1 MERAGK
7 RLLAYVHCNVNQL
20 FTKEKA
26 LWQAQGNLVNF
37 RRLTMISNGGFHVP
51 YPERDSGGKK
61 LSASR
66 PVQNFRYVVSRV
78 RNVLSLLCLAGAT
91 VTCFAQYSSNVQ
103 GLVTD
108 QTQAAVVNATVHL
121 RSVSTGIE
129 ETANTD
135 SSGFY
140 RFSSLAPGDYV
151 VSAEAA
157 NFTKEESRFTL
168 STAETRSINLGMR
181 LATTQ
186 QNVVVSVTP
195 PVIDTDD
202 SRLESTIDSE
212 TVRDLP
218 EANRNL
224 WDTLAVAPG
233 VVGTGTRGAGESPG
247 GFADNFGTQ
256 TPQISANGRSYTG
269 NLVMVD
275 GLNVTSPVQNG
286 NLILSPIPEAV
297 QEMTMQT
304 NSWDGEDNLGS
315 SILVQVTTKSGT
327 NKFHGV
333 GSLFFTNQ
341 DFQANTDFSNA
352 TADLPFG
359 RKDLVGTLGGPIWKN
374 KTFFFADF
382 EKLWATTSA
391 TASSG
396 SQTFEDP
403 AFVSWART
411 NYGNTVG
418 TSVLTGWPAK
428 FMVPN
433 GTVENALAAFG
444 AGNCSG
450 AGGTGPTTDIPCS
463 TNVIDTGNFAASPYY
478 NALQY
483 NFRLD
488 HYLTQSDR
496 FYLSYYN
503 DGFSQQQLS
512 PRAGLQAQNLMM
524 NRYGQADFTHT
535 FSSKMLWE
543 SAFAFASVGGAN
555 GQDANLKVPAI
566 TVADI
571 SEGFQVGGGFGP
583 GEYRGPMYNWRSVL
597 SLVHGRHI
605 VKIGYDGAKGIE
617 HGDFTPDYVRPS
629 FTFNNLLTL
638 VQDSPVSESATYN
651 PLTGDPAKVAFGGQE
666 NPFGFYVQ
674 DDWKAKSNLSI
685 TISLRWDD
693 FTNHTPWGN
702 SGFKFS
708 ALSLG
713 TAGTFNEQV
722 ANATVGVVPQV
733 FAKNMTNIFSPRVG
747 FSWDPTNR
755 GNWVVRGGIGVYHDW
770 IAMGQTVDQTRLNP
784 PGIISATFFEGGSG
798 IQPIFGLAPSGTY
811 PFNFT
816 LPTIPVNALNAAGGL
831 VGTQAGVDS
840 LDRNMVPPMAV
851 NYVIG
856 FEGQLP
862 WKLVGGASYSGSKSY
877 DGLNGSD
884 VNRYAGGA
892 VVTGSNETVNRLN
905 PNFGAITYVTNAN
918 YANYNAMIL
927 TLRGRASAKGNFQA
941 SYTLSQAKD
950 FPEAGTRFDQDG
962 GVSIPDQNAYFNYY
976 GLANYDVRQRFSAS
990 GAYTIPGVNHGI
1002 GEVVTSGW
1010 EMTSIAAV
1018 QTGTPFW
1025 VYNTNSPTAAN
1036 FAGDYNLD
1044 GNNWD
1049 VPNAA
1054 TGNFTGSHSRQ
1065 AFEKGL
1071 FTAADFPAPAPGTE
1085 GNEPRNIYRNPGM
1098 VQIDASLLKNTH
1110 LPYMGEQGN
1119 LQLRFDF
1126 INLFNHVNLGPVDPN
1141 IADYGSTFGHSTTAL
1156 SGRALQM
1163 GVRIAF

>member
-1 MERAGK
+1 
-7 RLLAYVHCNVNQL
+7 
-20 FTKEKA
+20 
-26 LWQAQGNLVNF
+26 
-37 RRLTMISNGGFHVP
+37 MISNGGFYVP
-51 YPERDSGGKK
+51 YPEQNSGIMQ
-61 LSASR
+61 LSASHLMR
-66 PVQNFRYVVSRV
+66 RIKFATSKLRSF
-78 RNVLSLLCLAGAT
+78 LSLFLLLSGALTCL
-91 VTCFAQYSSNVQ
+91 AQYSGNVQ
-103 GLVTD
+103 GIVTD

-121 RSVSTGIE
+121 RSVATGIVQ
-129 ETANTD
+129 TVTTD
-135 SSGFY
+135 NSGFY

-151 VSAEAA
+151 VSAAAA
-157 NFTKEESRFTL
+157 NFTKEESQFTL
-168 STAETRSINLGMR
+168 STSETKSINLGMR
-181 LATTQ
+181 LATAEQ
-186 QNVVVSVTP
+186 SVVVSVTP
-195 PVIDTDD
+195 PLIDTDD
-202 SRLESTIDSE
+202 NRLETTLDSE

-327 NKFHGV
+327 NQFHGV

-341 DFQANTDFSNA
+341 DLQANTDFSNA

-396 SQTFEDP
+396 AQTFEDP
-403 AFVSWART
+403 AFVSWAKT
-411 NYGNTVG
+411 NYPNTVG
-418 TSVLTGWPAK
+418 TSVLTGWPAS

-444 AGNCSG
+444 ASNCSG
-450 AGGTGPTTDIPCS
+450 SGGTGPSTDIPCA

-488 HYLTQSDR
+488 HYITQNDR

-503 DGFSQQQLS
+503 DSFSQQQLS
-512 PRAGLQAQNLMM
+512 PRAGLQAQDLMS

-535 FSSKMLWE
+535 FSSKLLWE
-543 SAFAFASVGGAN
+543 SAFAFASVGGAD
-555 GQDANLKVPAI
+555 GEDADLKVPAI

-617 HGDFTPDYVRPS
+617 HGDYSPDYVRPS
-629 FTFNNLLTL
+629 FSFNSLLTL

-674 DDWKAKSNLSI
+674 DDWKAKSNLSL
-685 TISLRWDD
+685 TLSLRWDD

-702 SGFKFS
+702 SGFQFS
-708 ALSLG
+708 ALNLG

-722 ANATVGVVPQV
+722 ANATVGVVSQV

-747 FSWDPTNR
+747 FSWDPTKH
-755 GNWVVRGGIGVYHDW
+755 GAWVIRGGVGVYHDW
-770 IAMGQTVDQTRLNP
+770 VSMGQTVDQTRLNP
-784 PGIISATFFEGGSG
+784 PGIISATFFEGGTG

-811 PFNFT
+811 PFNYT
-816 LPTIPVNALNAAGGL
+816 LPTIPVNALNAAGGI
-831 VGTQAGVDS
+831 VGTQAAVDS
-840 LDRNMVPPMAV
+840 LDRNLTPPMAV
-851 NYVIG
+851 NYVVG
-856 FEGQLP
+856 FERQLP
-862 WKLVGGASYSGSKSY
+862 WKLVAGASYSGSRSY

-905 PNFGAITYVTNAN
+905 PNFGAITYVTGAN

-927 TLRGRASAKGNFQA
+927 TLRGRPSAKANFQA

-950 FPEAGTRFDQDG
+950 FPEAGTRFDQDDG
-962 GVSIPDQNAYFNYY
+962 LSIPDQNAYFSYY
-976 GLANYDVRQRFSAS
+976 GAADYDVRQRFSAS
-990 GAYTIPGVNHGI
+990 GAYTIPGINHGV

-1025 VYNTNSPTAAN
+1025 VYNTNAPTAAN
-1036 FAGDYNLD
+1036 FPGDYNLD

-1071 FTAADFPAPAPGTE
+1071 FTAADFPVPSPGTE
-1085 GNEPRNIYRNPGM
+1085 GNEPRNIYRDPGM
-1098 VQIDASLLKNTH
+1098 IQIDASLLKNTH
-1110 LPYMGEQGN
+1110 LPHIGEQGN

-1141 IADYGSTFGHSTTAL
+1141 IADYGSTFGQSTTAL

-1163 GVRIAF
+1163 GVRVAF

>member
-1 MERAGK
+1 
-7 RLLAYVHCNVNQL
+7 
-20 FTKEKA
+20 
-26 LWQAQGNLVNF
+26 
-37 RRLTMISNGGFHVP
+37 MINNSEFPGPH
-51 YPERDSGGKK
+51 PEPNSGVLR
-61 LSASR
+61 LSASFPIR
-66 PVQNFRYVVSRV
+66 ILRLAISKGRHIAGLF
-78 RNVLSLLCLAGAT
+78 VLLFAT
-91 VTCFAQYSSNVQ
+91 LTCFAQYSGNVQ
-103 GLVTD
+103 GVVTD
-108 QTQAAVVNATVHL
+108 QTGAAVVNATVHL
-121 RSVSTGIE
+121 RSVGTGIIQSV
-129 ETANTD
+129 TSD

-140 RFSSLAPGDYV
+140 RFNSLAPGDYV

-157 NFTKEESRFTL
+157 NFRKEESQFTL
-168 STAETRSINLGMR
+168 STSETKSINLAMR
-181 LATTQ
+181 LASAEQ
-186 QNVVVSVTP
+186 SVVVAVKP
-195 PVIDTDD
+195 PAIDVAD

-341 DFQANTDFSNA
+341 DLQANTDFSNA

-382 EKLWATTSA
+382 EKLWSTTSA
-391 TASSG
+391 TSSSG
-396 SQTFEDP
+396 AQTFEDP
-403 AFVSWART
+403 AFVSWAT
-411 NYGNTVG
+411 SNYANTVG
-418 TSVLTGWPAK
+418 TAVLTGWPAK

-444 AGNCSG
+444 ASNCSG
-450 AGGTGPTTDIPCS
+450 AGGTGPTSDIPCT

-488 HYLTQSDR
+488 HYFTQNDR

-503 DGFSQQQLS
+503 DSFTQQQLS

-524 NRYGQADFTHT
+524 NRYGQADYTHT
-535 FSSKMLWE
+535 FNAKVLWE
-543 SAFAFASVGGAN
+543 TAYAFASVGGAN

-605 VKIGYDGAKGIE
+605 LKIGYDGARGIE

-674 DDWKAKSNLSI
+674 DDWKAKSNLSL

-702 SGFKFS
+702 SGFQFS
-708 ALSLG
+708 ALHLG

-722 ANATVGVVPQV
+722 ADATVGVVPQV
-733 FAKNMTNIFSPRVG
+733 FAKNMTNIFSPRIG
-747 FSWDPTNR
+747 FSWDPTNH
-755 GNWVVRGGIGVYHDW
+755 GNWVVRGGVGVYHDW

-784 PGIISATFFEGGSG
+784 PGIISATFFEGGTG

-811 PFNFT
+811 PFGFT
-816 LPTIPVNALNAAGGL
+816 LPTIPTTGLNAAGGI

-840 LDRNMVPPMAV
+840 LDRDTVPPMAV

-856 FEGQLP
+856 FERQLP
-862 WKLVGGASYSGSKSY
+862 WRLIAGASYSGSKSY

-905 PNFGAITYVTNAN
+905 PNFGAITYVSNAN
-918 YANYNAMIL
+918 YANYDAMIL
-927 TLRGRASAKGNFQA
+927 TLRGRATSRGNFQA
-941 SYTLSQAKD
+941 SYTFSQAKD

-962 GVSIPDQNAYFNYY
+962 GLSIPDQNAYFNYY

-990 GAYTIPGVNHGI
+990 GAYNIPGLQDGI
-1002 GEVVTSGW
+1002 GKVVTSGW
-1010 EMTSIAAV
+1010 EVTSIAAV

-1025 VYNTNSPTAAN
+1025 VYNTNSPTAPN
-1036 FAGDYNLD
+1036 YPGDYNLD
-1044 GNNWD
+1044 GNDWD

-1065 AFEKGL
+1065 QYEKGL
-1071 FTAADFPAPAPGTE
+1071 FTAADFPVPAPGTE

-1098 VQIDASLLKNTH
+1098 LQIDASLLKNTH

-1141 IADYGSTFGHSTTAL
+1141 IADYGATFGRSTTAL

-1163 GVRIAF
+1163 GVRVAF